1 MGGGWQMEGVR
12 ENGVDINL
20 SPAAGFSPSRPHG
33 GLECMENT
41 SDGVAQTKHTLCW

>member
-1 MGGGWQMEGVR
+1 MEGVR

-20 SPAAGFSPSRPHG
+20 SPAAELSPSRPHG
-33 GLECMENT
+33 GMECMENT

>member
-1 MGGGWQMEGVR
+1 MESMR

-20 SPAAGFSPSRPHG
+20 SPAVGLSLSRPHV